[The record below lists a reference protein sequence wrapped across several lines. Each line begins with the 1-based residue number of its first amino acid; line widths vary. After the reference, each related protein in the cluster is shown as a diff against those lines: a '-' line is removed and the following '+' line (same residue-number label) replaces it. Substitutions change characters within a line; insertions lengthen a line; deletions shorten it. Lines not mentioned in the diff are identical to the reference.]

1 MRILVTGGTGFIG
14 GAIARK
20 LVQNGHDV
28 LITGTQ
34 SEIVPP
40 NVKLLPL
47 HLTGVDWNVLENV
60 EAVFHE
66 AAINDTTFKN
76 RRQMLRANF
85 YSAIALFNNL
95 LGLGCRKFIYASST
109 AIYGNEP
116 APYIEGKTKLNPL
129 NVYAESKALFE
140 DFAEE
145 FGEGN
150 RGLGISVVGLRYC
163 NVYGPGEGHKGKR
176 MSMIGQMARTL
187 IRGERPELFRD
198 GEQKRDWIYVDDV
211 VSANLAA
218 LNFSGNDIFN
228 CGSGKA
234 TSFNEISALL
244 NKGLNLNIE
253 PEYISNPYEGVYQ
266 NHTECDMRKAKELL
280 KFKPKFDI
288 VKGINS
294 YITQGFDK

>member
-20 LVQNGHDV
+20 LVENGHEV

-47 HLTGVDWNVLENV
+47 HLTGIDWNALEGV

-66 AAINDTTFKN
+66 AAINDTTFKD
-76 RRQMLRANF
+76 RKQMLQANF
-85 YSAIALFNNL
+85 YGSITLFNNL
-95 LGLGCRKFIYASST
+95 LGLGCKKFIYASST
-109 AIYGNEP
+109 AAYGDSP
-116 APYIEGKTKLNPL
+116 APYIESKTKLNPL

-140 DFAEE
+140 EFAEE
-145 FGEGN
+145 FGRGN
-150 RGLGISVVGLRYC
+150 RGLNVNVVGLRYC

-176 MSMIGQMARTL
+176 MSMIGQIARTL
-187 IRGERPELFRD
+187 IRGERPKLFTG

-218 LNFSGNDIFN
+218 LNFEGTDVFN
-228 CGSGKA
+228 CGSGAA
-234 TSFNEISALL
+234 TSFNQITEIL
-244 NKGLNLNIE
+244 NNGLNLNIE
-253 PEYISNPYEGVYQ
+253 PEYIPNPYEGAYQ
-266 NHTECDMRKAKELL
+266 DYTECDMSKAKELL

-294 YITQGFDK
+294 YIQQGFDR